1 MPNKSD
7 DVDSEEEDVVVN
19 DVKNKNNFNEKNAM
33 LNLMKN
39 KEQEKREEREKQQE
53 KKKEKKDIIL
63 DISKTEKMLEEI
75 KEFCKT
81 NEMDLKN
88 ILTNEWKI
96 FLKTLINNE
105 SIRKK
110 QLQEITIIQELYRIL
125 IYSSHLLS
133 NKDEKDKFDNDP
145 HLQDFKK
152 ILLDN

>member
-1 MPNKSD
+1 
-7 DVDSEEEDVVVN
+7 
-19 DVKNKNNFNEKNAM
+19 
-33 LNLMKN
+33 
-39 KEQEKREEREKQQE
+39 
-53 KKKEKKDIIL
+53 
-63 DISKTEKMLEEI
+63 MLEEI

-110 QLQEITIIQELYRIL
+110 QLNDITIIQELYKIL

-133 NKDEKDKFDNDP
+133 NKDEKDKFENDSR
-145 HLQDFKK
+145 LKEFKN